1 MHRLGWWERAAVAH
15 SAGARIR
22 DGPVANSHETA
33 SKERGMCGALP
44 SCEGVARARAPCYEV
59 QMYSNPGLTP
69 SGLDKLDG

>member
-33 SKERGMCGALP
+33 LKERGMCGALFLVAR
-44 SCEGVARARAPCYEV
+44 GLRARARLVTKYRCTV
-59 QMYSNPGLTP
+59 IQG
-69 SGLDKLDG
+69 